1 MANDN
6 KKQRKQYFYKFN
18 TSTAL
23 GKQFRSFWNKCQ
35 KATLVA
41 DKFAA
46 KVGAATFYPNM
57 QKVAGGVDAVSFPDS
72 VKPNEKIW
80 RSIGKDEDGLELW
93 VPDVKQRR
101 GVYQM
106 PDGGKCPSHT
116 ANRIYGKPNDKGE
129 VRYVELYRDDEIPA
143 DPTHPRRKTPQYVSQ
158 SIRIEKERLLLPT
171 VSTAELL
178 RVLGA
183 DVAANVP
190 DDDRMHIVQIVT
202 PEMFEWGGAYYLCID
217 YPCNKADM
225 EEIGAAMYQR
235 MNNER
240 IQTER
245 AVAEMNEM
253 EKGS

>member
-1 MANDN
+1 MTDN
-6 KKQRKQYFYKFN
+6 KKQRKRYFYKFN
-18 TSTAL
+18 ASTAL

-57 QKVAGGVDAVSFPDS
+57 QMVAGGVDAVSFPDG
-72 VKPNEKIW
+72 VRPNEKIW
-80 RSIGKDEDGLELW
+80 RSIGKDDDGLELW

-101 GVYQM
+101 GVYHI
-106 PDGGKCPSHT
+106 PDGGKCPAHT

-129 VRYVELYRDDEIPA
+129 VKYVELYRDDEIPA

-171 VSTAELL
+171 VDTIELL
-178 RVLGA
+178 NVLGA
-183 DVAANVP
+183 DVSANMP
-190 DDDRMHIVQIVT
+190 DDDKMHIVGIYT
-202 PEMFEWGGAYYLCID
+202 PEMFKWGGCYYLCID
-217 YPCNKADM
+217 YPCHKDDIK
-225 EEIGAAMYQR
+225 EITAETYRVANVER
-235 MNNER
+235 M
-240 IQTER
+240 QTER

>member
-1 MANDN
+1 
-6 KKQRKQYFYKFN
+6 
-18 TSTAL
+18 
-23 GKQFRSFWNKCQ
+23 
-35 KATLVA
+35 
-41 DKFAA
+41 
-46 KVGAATFYPNM
+46 
-57 QKVAGGVDAVSFPDS
+57 
-72 VKPNEKIW
+72 
-80 RSIGKDEDGLELW
+80 
-93 VPDVKQRR
+93 
-101 GVYQM
+101 
-106 PDGGKCPSHT
+106 
-116 ANRIYGKPNDKGE
+116 
-129 VRYVELYRDDEIPA
+129 
-143 DPTHPRRKTPQYVSQ
+143 VSQ

-183 DVAANVP
+183 SVAVNVP
-190 DDDRMHIVQIVT
+190 DDDRIHFVQIVT

-235 MNNER
+235 MNHER